1 MHPHSIRCAGCST
14 SLRVARCLAL
24 YAIDY
29 DAARHRV
36 REDDLLWMPVKVVW
50 CGACNAP
57 TLAEDLRPLSTWE
70 ATFAAMQSG
79 KPVEFPY
86 DTTFVDD
93 KRSELG
99 RARRLFDAI
108 GHRTDPGRCVFCG
121 GFQYIALDSP
131 HLRHDGCGGRFEVV
145 HLIGSSLHAR
155 SAYKAYA
162 TDGMLIGQLD
172 EVEPPEGFEA
182 IREHGYDALPRPEL
196 LDTYIP
202 GSAIS
207 QDA

>member
-1 MHPHSIRCAGCST
+1 MHPHSIRCTGCST

-24 YAIDY
+24 YAVGY
-29 DAARHRV
+29 DAASRRV

-57 TLAEDLRPLSTWE
+57 TLAEDLRPLSAWE

-86 DTTFVDD
+86 DTTSDD
-93 KRSELG
+93 DMRSELG

-108 GHRTDPGRCVFCG
+108 GHRTDPGRCLFCG
-121 GFQYIALDSP
+121 GFQYIALDAP

-145 HLIGSSLHAR
+145 HQIGSFLHAR
-155 SAYKAYA
+155 GAYKAYS

-172 EVEPPEGFEA
+172 EVEPEEGIEA
-182 IREHGYDALPRPEL
+182 IREHGYDALPRPEQ
-196 LDTYIP
+196 LDTYVP
-202 GSAIS
+202 GSAMGRG
-207 QDA
+207 A

>member
-1 MHPHSIRCAGCST
+1 MYAVGYDLT
-14 SLRVARCLAL
+14 LR
-24 YAIDY
+24 
-29 DAARHRV
+29 RV
-36 REDDLLWMPVKVVW
+36 HEDNLLWMPVKVIW

-86 DTTFVDD
+86 DTTSSSD
-93 KRSELG
+93 KRSEVR

-108 GHRTDPGRCVFCG
+108 GDRTDPGRCLFCG
-121 GFQYIALDSP
+121 GFQHIDVP
-131 HLRHDGCGGRFEVV
+131 DLRHDGCGGRFEVV
-145 HLIGSSLHAR
+145 HQIGSFLYSR
-155 SAYKAYA
+155 SAYKVYS

-172 EVEPPEGFEA
+172 EVEPEEGTEA

-196 LDTYIP
+196 LDTYVP
-202 GSAIS
+202 GSSATRN
-207 QDA
+207 A